1 MDILGVM
8 VGKWSI
14 LVPPSTQGKPT
25 SGTRWP
31 RAWKVIYL
39 IGGLA
44 GHWEGNLVAWLATG
58 KVIYLIGSLAGQL
71 TCCIG
76 DSGCQKIDI
85 LMPLVSLNHRKC
97 VVNNRFS

>member
-1 MDILGVM
+1 MLRILGKMVEFGYPGQHREKGPVM
-8 VGKWSI
+8 AS
-14 LVPPSTQGKPT
+14 
-25 SGTRWP
+25 
-31 RAWKVIYL
+31 RAEVIYL

-76 DSGCQKIDI
+76 GSGCQNIDI
-85 LMPLVSLNHRKC
+85 LMPSVSLNH
-97 VVNNRFS
+97 S

>member
-1 MDILGVM
+1 M
-8 VGKWSI
+8 VRKWSN
-14 LVPPSTQGKPT
+14 LGTQAKGGKPT
-25 SGTRWP
+25 SETRWP
-31 RAWKVIYL
+31 RAEKVIYP

-58 KVIYLIGSLAGQL
+58 KAIYLLGSLAGQL

-85 LMPLVSLNHRKC
+85 LMPLVSLNH
-97 VVNNRFS
+97 S

>member
-1 MDILGVM
+1 MLTFWCNGVKIVDFGYPGQLRETQPVILDG
-8 VGKWSI
+8 
-14 LVPPSTQGKPT
+14 LA
-25 SGTRWP
+25 R
-31 RAWKVIYL
+31 KVIYL

-85 LMPLVSLNHRKC
+85 LMPFVSPNH
-97 VVNNRFS
+97 S

>member
-1 MDILGVM
+1 M
-8 VGKWSI
+8 VGWCENSRFW
-14 LVPPSTQGKPT
+14 VPQAAKGKGT
-25 SGTRWP
+25 SDTGWP
-31 RAWKVIYL
+31 RARKVIYL

-44 GHWEGNLVAWLATG
+44 GHWEGNLVAWLAIG

-85 LMPLVSLNHRKC
+85 LMPLVSLNH
-97 VVNNRFS
+97 S

>member
-1 MDILGVM
+1 MGWCEN
-8 VGKWSI
+8 GRFW
-14 LVPPSTQGKPT
+14 VPRAAKGNSTSDTG
-25 SGTRWP
+25 WP
-31 RAWKVIYL
+31 RARKVIYL

-76 DSGCQKIDI
+76 DSGCQKTDI
-85 LMPLVSLNHRKC
+85 FDALGIAKS
-97 VVNNRFS
+97 